1 MTAFIGRREFITL
14 LGGAAASW
22 PLRATAQQTAMPV
35 IGFLNIA
42 SPETWEAYVAGFKQ
56 GLAQAGFVEGV
67 NVSIEY
73 RWAHG
78 QYDRLSALAAE
89 LADRKVAVIAANG
102 GSRSALAAKAA
113 TSAIPIVF
121 TFGDGDPVQHGLVES
136 LNQPGGNVTGI
147 SMIAGALE
155 PKRLELMHEIVPKAT
170 VIHMLVNP
178 NTAGAVQDIPD
189 VAVAARGI
197 GLRLQVIPA
206 GTEADF
212 DAAFL
217 KLVRDKAQALIV
229 MADGFLTLQRQQIIA
244 LAARHALPAVYP
256 WREFAVDGGL
266 ASYGSSIR
274 EAYRQSGIYVG
285 QVLKGTKTGEL
296 PVQQPTKFE
305 LVVNLQTAKA
315 LGLDLPTSLLLR
327 ADEVIE

>member
-1 MTAFIGRREFITL
+1 MKRREFITL
-14 LGGAAASW
+14 LGGAAVAW
-22 PLRATAQQTAMPV
+22 PLAARAEQPSMPV

-56 GLAQAGFVEGV
+56 GLAQAGFVEGR
-67 NVSIEY
+67 NVAIEY
-73 RWAHG
+73 RWARG
-78 QYDRLSALAAE
+78 QYDRLSALAAD
-89 LADRKVAVIAANG
+89 LADRRVAVIAANG
-102 GSRSALAAKAA
+102 GSRSALAAKSA
-113 TSAIPIVF
+113 TSSIPIVF

-136 LNQPGGNVTGI
+136 LNRPGGNVTGI

-155 PKRLELMHEIVPKAT
+155 PKRLELLHEIVPKVT

-197 GLRLQVIPA
+197 GLRLQVVPA
-206 GTEADF
+206 GTEADI
-212 DAAFL
+212 DAAFA
-217 KLVRDKAQALIV
+217 KLVREKAQALIV
-229 MADGFLTLQRQQIIA
+229 MADGFLTLQRRQITA

-285 QVLKGTKTGEL
+285 QVLKGAKTGEL
-296 PVQQPTKFE
+296 PVEQPTKFE
-305 LVVNLQTAKA
+305 LVINLKTARA
-315 LGLDLPTSLLLR
+315 LGLDLPTSVLLR

>member
-1 MTAFIGRREFITL
+1 MLDKGRRRFIGL
-14 LGGAAASW
+14 LGGAAAW
-22 PLRATAQQTAMPV
+22 PLAARAQQPSKPV

-67 NVSIEY
+67 NVAIEY
-73 RWAHG
+73 RWARG
-78 QYDRLSALAAE
+78 QYDRLSALAAD

-102 GSRSALAAKAA
+102 SSRSALAAKSA

-121 TFGDGDPVQHGLVES
+121 TFGDGDPVQHGLVQS
-136 LNQPGGNVTGI
+136 LNRPDGNITGI

-155 PKRLELMHEIVPKAT
+155 PKRLELLHEIVPKAT

-197 GLRLQVIPA
+197 GLRLQVVPA
-206 GTEADF
+206 GTEADI
-212 DAAFL
+212 DAAFV
-217 KLVRDKAQALIV
+217 KLVREKAQALIV
-229 MADGFLTLQRQQIIA
+229 MADGFLTLQRQQITA
-244 LAARHALPAVYP
+244 LSARHALPAVYP

-266 ASYGSSIR
+266 ASYGNSIR

-285 QVLKGTKTGEL
+285 QILKGAKTDEL
-296 PVQQPTKFE
+296 PVQQPIKFE
-305 LVVNLQTAKA
+305 LVVNLKTAKA

>member
-1 MTAFIGRREFITL
+1 VAQRETTAPSITGL
-14 LGGAAASW
+14 PVTAAHWLASTGK
-22 PLRATAQQTAMPV
+22 AFAA
-35 IGFLNIA
+35 N
-42 SPETWEAYVAGFKQ
+42 VAGFRQ

-67 NVSIEY
+67 NVAIEY

-78 QYDRLSALAAE
+78 QYDRLSALAAD

-102 GSRSALAAKAA
+102 GSRSALAAKSA
-113 TSAIPIVF
+113 TSTIPIVF

-136 LNQPGGNVTGI
+136 LNKPGGNVTGI

-155 PKRLELMHEIVPKAT
+155 SKRLDLLHEMVPKAT

-197 GLRLQVIPA
+197 GLRLQVVPA
-206 GTEADF
+206 GTEADI
-212 DAAFL
+212 DAAFV
-217 KLVRDKAQALIV
+217 KLVHDKAQALIV
-229 MADGFLTLQRQQIIA
+229 MADGFLTLRQQQIVT

-266 ASYGSSIR
+266 VSYGSSIR

-285 QVLKGTKTGEL
+285 QILKGAKPAEL

-305 LVVNLQTAKA
+305 LVVNLKTAKA
-315 LGLDLPTSLLLR
+315 LGFDLPTSLLLR